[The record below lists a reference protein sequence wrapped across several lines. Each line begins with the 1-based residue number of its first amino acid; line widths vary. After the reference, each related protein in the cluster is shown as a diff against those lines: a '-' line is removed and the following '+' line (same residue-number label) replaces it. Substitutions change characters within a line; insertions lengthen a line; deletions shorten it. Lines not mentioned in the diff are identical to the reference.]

1 MALTKIPQETTIAI
15 ATSPTVV
22 PAKTIACMN
31 YTTADTLMYLVPAGR
46 KFEGFV
52 GIASS
57 NAYLAIV
64 VAGATLSNSVNSNK
78 LDQTKMPMP
87 NQYWGS
93 TNNIKFTL
101 HAGDKIYGSNANSVA
116 AKILGV
122 ETDA

>member
-1 MALTKIPQETTIAI
+1 MALTQIPQEATEV
-15 ATSPTVV
+15 ATSASAAA
-22 PAKTIACMN
+22 PAKTIAGMN
-31 YTTADTLMYLVPAGR
+31 YTTANTLMYLVPAGR

-57 NAYLAIV
+57 NAYLSIV
-64 VAGATLSNSVNSNK
+64 VAGATLSNSTNSNK

-101 HAGDKIYGSNANSVA
+101 HAGDKIYGSNTNSVA